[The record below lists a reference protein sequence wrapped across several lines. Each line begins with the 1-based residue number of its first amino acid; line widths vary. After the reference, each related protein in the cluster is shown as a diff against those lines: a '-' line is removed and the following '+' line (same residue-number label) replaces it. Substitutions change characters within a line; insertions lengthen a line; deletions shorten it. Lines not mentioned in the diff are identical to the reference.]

1 MQVHNLLKSNN
12 KKAKRIGRGG
22 KRGSFSGR
30 GIKGQKSRSG
40 RKIRPQIRDIIKKMH
55 KRRGYGRNRA
65 QSVNASKAKPAVVNW
80 GALDKAFKDGEKVTA
95 KLLIERGLIKLRG
108 NKFSK
113 VKILGDGLPHSKA
126 GNLSKKLVFDKN
138 ILMSKSVKEKI
149 G

>member
-1 MQVHNLLKSNN
+1 MQAHNLLKSNN

-40 RKIRPQIRDIIKKMH
+40 RRIRPQIRDIIKKMH

-65 QSVNASKAKPAVVNW
+65 QSVNANKAKIAVVN
-80 GALDKAFKDGEKVTA
+80 LREIDKKFKDGDKITPKELVVARLVKMQGD
-95 KLLIERGLIKLRG
+95 KMPKI
-108 NKFSK
+108 
-113 VKILGDGLPHSKA
+113 KILGDGKLT
-126 GNLSKKLVFDKN
+126 KKLVFDKN
-138 ILMSKSVKEKI
+138 FLMSKSAKEKI

>member
-1 MQVHNLLKSNN
+1 VAS
-12 KKAKRIGRGG
+12 AGR
-22 KRGSFSGR
+22 F
-30 GIKGQKSRSG
+30 
-40 RKIRPQIRDIIKKMH
+40 RPQIRDIIKKMH